1 MGLLLLNRSSID
13 MLGKAKVVLT
23 DLRGILTPFEYLSDE
38 SGKKYF
44 SFCERD
50 FLGLRDLIE
59 SGIKVHLRSDATIPV
74 VSRLRRH
81 AVEIVES
88 DTPLTSNALTDFLAA
103 NQCDPSELV
112 YLTNDIYSIRA
123 LSELLLTSQVT
134 LCTAA
139 DAAEAVRLKADYV
152 SHRNAGQG
160 VLWEVADEI
169 LSAKNETVPAISFVI
184 PAYNEEERIPETLDR
199 YYHYFQR
206 EDLSF
211 EIIVVLNGCRD
222 NTLEV
227 VSSFSKRHPKVRY
240 LDIEKPIGKGGA
252 ILKGFRIARGSYISF
267 TDADGST
274 YAKELVGLLNSIGD
288 YDGIIASRWLE
299 ESFILVGQ
307 PWYRKVLSR
316 AFNLFV
322 RTILGLPFKDTQCG
336 SKIFRRGVID
346 ALPESFDV
354 SGFAFDACLLYYLVR
369 AGHIIKEH
377 PIAWSDDRRS
387 SLNVRKVGIDVFF
400 SVIRVRLSRFLRHE

>member
-1 MGLLLLNRSSID
+1 

-23 DLRGILTPFEYLSDE
+23 DLMGILTPFEYLVNE
-38 SGKKYF
+38 TGKEYF

-50 FLGLRDLIE
+50 FHGLKTLID

-74 VSRLRRH
+74 DSKLRRH

-88 DTPLTSNALTDFLAA
+88 GTPLTSDALMDFLAA
-103 NQCDPSELV
+103 NQCDPSELI
-112 YLTNDIYSIRA
+112 YLTSDIYSIRA

-139 DAAEAVRLKADYV
+139 DAEEAIRLRADYV

-160 VLWEVADEI
+160 VLWEAADEI

-184 PAYNEEERIPETLDR
+184 PAYNEEKRIPETLDR

-206 EDLSF
+206 KGLSF

-222 NTLEV
+222 NTFDV
-227 VSSFSKRHPKVRY
+227 VSAFSKKHPRVRY
-240 LDIEKPIGKGGA
+240 IDIEKPIGKGGA
-252 ILKGFRIARGSYISF
+252 ILKGFQIARGNYISF

-288 YDGIIASRWLE
+288 YDGIIASRWLK
-299 ESFILVGQ
+299 ESFILVSQ
-307 PWYRKVLSR
+307 PWHRKVLSR
-316 AFNLFV
+316 TFNLFV
-322 RTILGLPFKDTQCG
+322 RTVLGLPFKDTQCG
-336 SKIFRRGVID
+336 SKIFRKDVID
-346 ALPESFDV
+346 ALPEYFDV
-354 SGFAFDACLLYYLVR
+354 SGFAFDACLLYYLVKVGYR
-369 AGHIIKEH
+369 IKEH